1 MISKKIEKEI
11 NEQIN
16 AEFWSAYFYLSMSAY
31 FISKNLP
38 GFANWMRVQYQEEIS
53 HALKFFNYLN
63 ERGGRVILTPIKEV
77 KSEWKDEIEVF
88 KDTLKHEQHVTSL
101 ISNLIN
107 SAIEESDGK
116 WKPSPGLIYPLLGRL
131 LDEGLIEETE
141 DGKYQITDEGKT
153 ISKDLEVFNR
163 NMKEQIDTVMKM
175 ANVGKFMAMD
185 VLERVTILGNLLS
198 SNVSNMTNHEV
209 EKYKKFLKSEL
220 EKIKEMDSKK

>member
-1 MISKKIEKEI
+1 MFEQWAQRVGSAVPRGFSRYYILKQLQKMPHTGKEI
-11 NEQIN
+11 
-16 AEFWSAYFYLSMSAY
+16 
-31 FISKNLP
+31 
-38 GFANWMRVQYQEEIS
+38 
-53 HALKFFNYLN
+53 
-63 ERGGRVILTPIKEV
+63 
-77 KSEWKDEIEVF
+77 
-88 KDTLKHEQHVTSL
+88 
-101 ISNLIN
+101 IN

-153 ISKDLEVFNR
+153 ISKDLEVFNK

>member
-1 MISKKIEKEI
+1 MFEQWAQRVGSAIPRGFSRYYILKQLQKMPHTGKEI
-11 NEQIN
+11 
-16 AEFWSAYFYLSMSAY
+16 
-31 FISKNLP
+31 
-38 GFANWMRVQYQEEIS
+38 
-53 HALKFFNYLN
+53 
-63 ERGGRVILTPIKEV
+63 
-77 KSEWKDEIEVF
+77 
-88 KDTLKHEQHVTSL
+88 
-101 ISNLIN
+101 IN
-107 SAIEESDGK
+107 SAVEESDGK

-185 VLERVTILGNLLS
+185 VLERVTILCNLLS